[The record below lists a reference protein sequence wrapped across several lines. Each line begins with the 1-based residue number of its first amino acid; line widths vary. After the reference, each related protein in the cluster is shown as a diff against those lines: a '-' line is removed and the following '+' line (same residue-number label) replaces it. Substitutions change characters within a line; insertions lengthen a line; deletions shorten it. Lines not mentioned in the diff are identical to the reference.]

1 MADLFTDLEK
11 LNFSVNEGKVYLT
24 LIKLGPSLA
33 GRIAKE
39 ARLDRSS
46 TYNALK
52 QLTER
57 GIVSTVFENKRT
69 IYVPTDPKKILDY
82 FKEKEEIANKI
93 IPRLREEFSMVK
105 EKKTISLFQGFKGV
119 KTVFQDIINSLGKND
134 EYFVLG
140 SEGQFGDLMPYYAPL
155 FRKQKAEKKIITKML
170 LREGRIKK
178 HKGRYTQYRWV
189 PSDIMSSATVNIYN
203 NKLAIIIWGEKPEA
217 MLIENADVSKTFKN
231 YFEFMWKHAK
241 VKNI

>member
-11 LNFSVNEGKVYLT
+11 LNFSTNESKVYVL
-24 LIKLGPSLA
+24 LIRLGPSLA

-39 ARLDRSS
+39 ARMDRSS

-57 GIVSTVFENKRT
+57 GIVSTVHENKRT
-69 IYVPTDPKKILDY
+69 IYVPTDPKKIIDY

-93 IPRLREEFSMVK
+93 IPKLRQEFSMIK

-119 KTVFQDIINSLGKND
+119 KTVFQDILSSLNKND

-140 SEGQFGDLMPYYAPL
+140 SEGQFGNLMPYYAPL
-155 FRKQKAEKKIITKML
+155 FRKQKIEKKITTKML
-170 LREGRIKK
+170 LREGRVKERK
-178 HKGRYTQYRWV
+178 SVHSQYRVV
-189 PSDIMSSATVNIYN
+189 PSDVASPATINVYDD
-203 NKLAIIIWGEKPEA
+203 KVAIVIWGEKIETI
-217 MLIENADVSKTFKN
+217 LIENADVSRTFKN
-231 YFEFMWKHAK
+231 YFDFMWKHAK
-241 VKNI
+241 VK